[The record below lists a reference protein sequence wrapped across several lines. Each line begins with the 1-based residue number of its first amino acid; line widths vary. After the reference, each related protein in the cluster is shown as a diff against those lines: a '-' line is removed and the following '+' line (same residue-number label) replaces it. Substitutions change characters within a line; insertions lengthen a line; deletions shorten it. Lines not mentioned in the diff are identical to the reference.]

1 MKKALIEIYPIR
13 YMLPDLRSPYQNLS
27 GIGGPSDS
35 EILESNMEVISKL
48 TGDYFSWTKNTVT
61 HPVCF
66 EDRKINL
73 IVLSKIFERD
83 GYETYVSKE
92 IYDELKPLFND

>member
-1 MKKALIEIYPIR
+1 
-13 YMLPDLRSPYQNLS
+13 MLPDVQSPYRYRGS
-27 GIGGPSDS
+27 VGGPSDS
-35 EILESNMEVISKL
+35 EILESNREVISKL
-48 TGDYFSWTKNTVT
+48 TGDYFSWTNNTIT
-61 HPVCF
+61 RPVCF

-83 GYETYVSKE
+83 GYETYVSQE